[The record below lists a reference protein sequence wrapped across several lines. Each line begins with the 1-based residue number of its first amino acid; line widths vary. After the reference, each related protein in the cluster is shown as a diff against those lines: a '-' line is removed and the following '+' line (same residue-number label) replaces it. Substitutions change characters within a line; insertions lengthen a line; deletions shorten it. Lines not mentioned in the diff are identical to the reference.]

1 MDDKILVPLDGSP
14 TSARIVQGIIR
25 EKSRFFG
32 PLTLLHVIDEDK
44 IAYRMI
50 PDFQIEMIRDSARK
64 AAKHLLETL
73 QQELERDGL
82 RTEIRI
88 VSGSPRQV
96 VCRIANDE
104 NFSLL
109 ILGRRGAGEI
119 RDVLFGTVSNYALH
133 NVRCPVMLF

>member
-1 MDDKILVPLDGSP
+1 MDDKILVPLDSSS
-14 TSARIVQGIIR
+14 TATRMVQGIIR

-44 IAYRMI
+44 FAYRMI
-50 PDFQIEMIRDSARK
+50 PDFQVDMIRENARK
-64 AAKHLLETL
+64 TAK
-73 QQELERDGL
+73 QQLGIHQDNLERAGL
-82 RTEIRI
+82 LTEIRI

-109 ILGRRGAGEI
+109 ILGRRGSGEI
-119 RDVLFGTVSNYALH
+119 RDVLFGTISNYALH
-133 NVRCPVMLF
+133 NVHCPVMLF

>member
-14 TSARIVQGIIR
+14 TATRIVQGIIR

-44 IAYRMI
+44 FAYRMI
-50 PDFQIEMIRDSARK
+50 PDFQVEMIRENARK
-64 AAKHLLETL
+64 TAKQLLEVH
-73 QQELERDGL
+73 QENLERTGL

-88 VSGSPRQV
+88 AAGTPRQV

-104 NFSLL
+104 NFSLV
-109 ILGRRGAGEI
+109 ILGRHGTGEI
-119 RDVLFGTVSNYALH
+119 RDVLFGTISNYALH
-133 NVRCPVMLF
+133 NVRCPVILF